1 MSSSLSGSDNQNA
14 ETRRAGRL
22 SVREKNFELMDS
34 LYKAAVEGHTDQFRA
49 HATML
54 DQILTPNE
62 NTILHIHITARPNQ
76 TMKSNNKLK
85 SSLWRMMSTFKK
97 QSSSSEHF
105 GRDILEMCPGLL
117 LKTNTKGETLLHIA
131 ARHGHADV
139 VKDLIAEC
147 KKPHQNDPEKGV
159 EAVRLMQGMTNE
171 AKDTAL
177 HEAARYNQID
187 VVKML
192 TKEDPSLPYD
202 ANNAGETPLYVAAER
217 GYKDVTQDILLTC
230 KSPADHGPMGRT
242 ALHAAAFRNDTEMT
256 KVLLDSSIG
265 TQTSKADQQGWLPL
279 HLAAHLGYY
288 NVVKELL
295 KADKS
300 AAYKADNEGKIPL
313 HLAAGKGRLNTVQEL
328 IMSCPSSCELVDDR
342 GWNVFHF
349 ALQSGSRRTIELLL
363 KSPSLGNLV
372 NEKNDDGNTPL
383 LEHAGS
389 GSLIPSFVCHPKV
402 DRLAFNQNNC
412 SAEDI
417 IRSDKLLFRPNEK
430 NFMWCLNRLNRFR
443 CRRHIVFGNGE
454 RKEQFSNTS
463 IEDKKNNYRKEKS
476 SSIHEELTQY
486 VNKGKES
493 QLVVAAL
500 IATVTFTAGITMP
513 GGYINEIGPDQGA
526 AVLTKSSSFQAF
538 VIFNSVAM
546 ILSTI
551 AVFIHLKLSL
561 LGDKVFEFNLWKISR
576 GMTKLALFFMV
587 FAFLTGTYSVLPSAK
602 ILAVIVS
609 IITGGSILYIYAYD
623 YAALFSL
630 IKAVMRFHV
639 NRLQEIRKE
648 FQLIY
653 FLYLNDFV
661 RAC

>member
-14 ETRRAGRL
+14 ETRRAGRP

-49 HATML
+49 HAQVL

-62 NTILHIHITARPNQ
+62 NTILHVHITARPNQ
-76 TMKSNNKLK
+76 TMKPNNELK
-85 SSLWRMMSTFKK
+85 SSLWMMTSTLKK

-105 GRDILEMCPGLL
+105 VRDILEMCPGLL
-117 LKTNTKGETLLHIA
+117 LKANTKGETLLHIA
-131 ARHGHADV
+131 ARHGHVDI

-159 EAVRLMQGMTNE
+159 EAARLMLGTANE

-177 HEAARYNQID
+177 HEAVRYNQVD
-187 VVKML
+187 VVKIL

-202 ANNAGETPLYVAAER
+202 ANNAGETPLYLAAER
-217 GYKDVTQDILLTC
+217 GYINVVEDIISTC

-242 ALHAAAFRNDTEMT
+242 ALHAAAFCGDTEMT
-256 KVLLDSSIG
+256 KVLLSSKG
-265 TQTSKADQQGWLPL
+265 TLTSKPDQQGWLPL

-288 NVVKELL
+288 DVVKELL

-313 HLAAGKGRLNTVQEL
+313 HLAAGKGRLHTMQEL

-349 ALQSGSRRTIELLL
+349 ALHSGSRRTIELLL

-372 NEKNDDGNTPL
+372 NEKNDNGNTPL
-383 LEHAGS
+383 LEHAVS
-389 GSLIPSFVCHPKV
+389 GSFIQSFLCHPKV
-402 DRLAFNQNNC
+402 DRLAFNHHNC

-417 IRSDKLLFRPNEK
+417 ILSNKLLFGPNEI
-430 NFMWCLNRLNRFR
+430 NIMWCLNRLNRFR

-463 IEDKKNNYRKEKS
+463 IEDKKNNDRKEKS
-476 SSIHEELTQY
+476 SSIYEELTQY
-486 VNKGKES
+486 VKKAKES

-551 AVFIHLKLSL
+551 AVFIHLDLSL
-561 LGDKVFEFNLWKISR
+561 LEDKVLDFILWKISR
-576 GMTKLALFFMV
+576 GMTQLALFFMV
-587 FAFLTGTYSVLPSAK
+587 FAFLTGTYSVLHSAK
-602 ILAVIVS
+602 VVAVIVS
-609 IITGGSILYIYAYD
+609 IITGGSIFCSYHYTIP
-623 YAALFSL
+623 FKL
-630 IKAVMRFHV
+630 IMAVMSILVRT
-639 NRLQEIRKE
+639 LQEIREE
-648 FQLIY
+648 FQRISIHVFQLLGKY
-653 FLYLNDFV
+653 DH
-661 RAC
+661 